1 MSFSAFIVRLSLV
14 FEEEAMPADLSAE
27 EAAIRL
33 GGGAK
38 AIERQHE
45 KGRLTAR
52 ERIRSEEHTSE
63 LQSR

>member
-1 MSFSAFIVRLSLV
+1 
-14 FEEEAMPADLSAE
+14 MPHMPIDLSAE

-52 ERIRSEEHTSE
+52 ERVAKLLDAETDWFE
-63 LQSR
+63 LGLWAG